1 MNTSDIVEI
10 QQLMALY
17 GHAFDSPDRSLV
29 ARLFTEDG
37 VFDVTQQAGGAPA
50 EGIDAICAHL
60 DRCQPVQPSTHN
72 TTNIWVHEKDGETR
86 VWSKWILYIPRD
98 KSVRLGDYDDLVVR
112 TPAGWRI
119 KHRLV
124 TQTIPKL

>member
-17 GHAFDSPDRSLV
+17 GHAFDSPDRSLLTL
-29 ARLFTEDG
+29 LFTDDA
-37 VFDVTQQAGGAPA
+37 VFDVTQQAGGSPA
-50 EGIDAICAHL
+50 DGIDAIRAHL
-60 DRCQPVQPSTHN
+60 DRWQPFQPSTHN

-86 VWSKWILYIPRD
+86 VWSKWILYIPSD
-98 KSVRLGDYDDLVVR
+98 KSVRLGEYNDLVVR

-124 TQTIPKL
+124 MQTVPKL

>member
-1 MNTSDIVEI
+1 VDTADIVEI

-29 ARLFTEDG
+29 ARVFTEDG
-37 VFDVTQQAGGAPA
+37 VLDVTAMAGGSPTV
-50 EGIDAICAHL
+50 GIDAIRANL
-60 DRCQPVQPSTHN
+60 DRFQPLQPSTHN
-72 TTNIWVHEKDGETR
+72 TTNVWVHEKDGETR
-86 VWSKWILYIPRD
+86 VWSKWILYIPSD

-124 TQTIPKL
+124 TQRIPKG